1 MSHRTLAADGLVVG
15 YDRGPRVL
23 DGASIRL
30 AAGRRLAVLGA
41 NGSGKTTLL
50 RCLAGALRS
59 QAGAV
64 TVDGHRLEHSRAG
77 LRAHRQ
83 EVQLVLQDPDDQL
96 FSASVAQDVSFGPV
110 NLGLDDD
117 TVRAR
122 VAEALRLLAVE
133 HLADRPTHQLSFG
146 ERKRVAIAGAVAMRP
161 CVLLLDEP
169 TAGLDPAGRH
179 EMLDLVRRLA
189 TFGISVIM
197 ATHLL
202 DDVQTTCDQVVMI
215 DAGRLVAAGRTQAL
229 LETTGTVRVDVSGRG
244 QELVDALRTSGAVA
258 DPALLP
264 DGSVEVA
271 VTDDADL
278 DAIVAALDEAGL
290 PLHGLLGRRS
300 SLDDVFI
307 DRSREQRA

>member
-1 MSHRTLAADGLVVG
+1 MSHRTLEARGLVVG

-23 DGASIRL
+23 DGASL
-30 AAGRRLAVLGA
+30 TVPAGRRLALLGA

-50 RCLAGALRS
+50 RCLSGALRPL
-59 QAGAV
+59 AGEV
-64 TVDGHRLEHSRAG
+64 TVDAHRLEHSRRG

-110 NLGLDDD
+110 HLGLDDD

-169 TAGLDPAGRH
+169 TAGLDPSAVV
-179 EMLDLVRRLA
+179 EALAALARLEEHDS
-189 TFGISVIM
+189 T
-197 ATHLL
+197 
-202 DDVQTTCDQVVMI
+202 VVMSTH
-215 DAGRLVAAGRTQAL
+215 D
-229 LETTGTVRVDVSGRG
+229 VD
-244 QELVDALRTSGAVA
+244 LALRWA
-258 DPALLP
+258 D
-264 DGSVEVA
+264 EVA
-271 VTDDADL
+271 VVVDRTVVQGAPADVLGDDDL
-278 DAIVAALDEAGL
+278 LARARLDRPWALTVGARLRALGLLPAEGALPRDAGDLLAALPERPEVPA
-290 PLHGLLGRRS
+290 
-300 SLDDVFI
+300 
-307 DRSREQRA
+307 